1 MPTFANLRLTFVS
14 SSNHSLHKTRSRF
27 SFCIRHVDIPT
38 YPSIFRGILSLAR
51 ELMIG
56 RRCGDAF
63 CHHYS
68 VMRQHLYPSYVIVDR
83 VSKKIQIFRASNL
96 GEIFVKS
103 NLISML
109 LLLVT
114 LSSNH
119 NTKNLPIST

>member
-1 MPTFANLRLTFVS
+1 MDSGLLRDCEIFANLRLTFVS
-14 SSNHSLHKTRSRF
+14 SSNHSLHKTWRRF
-27 SFCIRHVDIPT
+27 SSFIRHVDIPT

-51 ELMIG
+51 ELMIA

-103 NLISML
+103 KNLISML
-109 LLLVT
+109 LLSAKQT
-114 LSSNH
+114 CNS
-119 NTKNLPIST
+119 